1 MSTVDEHEKVAFS
14 ETFARYVNGYAL
26 ELLDAAKVH
35 PSSWTGPSNT
45 FGLQIIESSDDET
58 RGWVIEV
65 TLEDK
70 DDVRD
75 TRELLVGRSDV
86 FDFSVNPFEDER
98 VLDTVRSL
106 VGRYIVIRER
116 VRRFNQHLTA
126 QERHSQGRD

>member
-1 MSTVDEHEKVAFS
+1 MSTDEHEKIAFS

-26 ELLDAAKVH
+26 ELLEKAKIQ
-35 PSSWTGPSNT
+35 PFSWNGPSNA
-45 FGLQIIESSDDET
+45 FGLRILESSNEET
-58 RGWVIEV
+58 KGWVIEV

-75 TRELLVGRSDV
+75 TRELLVGRTDV
-86 FDFSVNPFEDER
+86 FDFSVNPFDDTR
-98 VLDTVRSL
+98 VLDSLQSL
-106 VGRYIVIRER
+106 VERYITIRER